1 MSLVNLSREIKVVSG
16 NILTLFEQVERSPLI
31 FQLVVEKFF
40 KMVVT
45 VLVVTILCKSFLTI
59 MKNIAI

>member
-1 MSLVNLSREIKVVSG
+1 MSLVNLSRGIKVVSG
-16 NILTLFEQVERSPLI
+16 NILTLFEQVDRSPLI

-40 KMVVT
+40 KMAVT

>member
-16 NILTLFEQVERSPLI
+16 NILTLFEQVDRLPLI

-40 KMVVT
+40 KMAVT
-45 VLVVTILCKSFLTI
+45 LLVVTIHCKSVLTI